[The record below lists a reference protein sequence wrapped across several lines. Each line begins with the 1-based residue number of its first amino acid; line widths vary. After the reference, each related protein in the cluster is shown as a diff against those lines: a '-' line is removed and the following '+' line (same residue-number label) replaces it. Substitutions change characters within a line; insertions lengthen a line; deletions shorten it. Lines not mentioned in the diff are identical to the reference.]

1 MSRNLKLKYRRN
13 KLITKKC
20 PVFWKTQPN
29 LFQNCE
35 YLNTRQGTVFKP
47 NCVQRFVSLN
57 KNSNKTSSKG
67 KERHRNAFFVQKFE
81 NTESNKQAT
90 RIVSLYKNSKKT
102 SSKIS
107 QSQRNAVIIQKFEN
121 TEPEKQ
127 ANSVQI
133 LCTVQ
138 GVTKSLSKL
147 RKLEHWKKNSFQ
159 TYICLNN
166 CFFV

>member
-35 YLNTRQGTVFKP
+35 NLNTRQGTVFKP

-67 KERHRNAFFVQKFE
+67 KQRQRNAFFVQKFE
-81 NTESNKQAT
+81 NIESNKQAK

-102 SSKIS
+102 SSKHK
-107 QSQRNAVIIQKFEN
+107 QSQRNAFIVLKFEN
-121 TEPEKQ
+121 TEPDKQ

-133 LCTVQ
+133 PCIVQ
-138 GVTKSLSKL
+138 GATKSLSKL
-147 RKLEHWKKNSFQ
+147 HKLEHWKKN
-159 TYICLNN
+159 
-166 CFFV
+166 CFGLEPESWT

>member
-13 KLITKKC
+13 KLIPKKC

-29 LFQNCE
+29 LFQSCE
-35 YLNTRQGTVFKP
+35 NLKTRQETVFKP
-47 NCVQRFVSLN
+47 NYDQRFVSLN
-57 KNSNKTSSKG
+57 KNSKKTSSKG
-67 KERHRNAFFVQKFE
+67 KQRQRNAFFVQKFE
-81 NTESNKQAT
+81 NTESNKQAK

-138 GVTKSLSKL
+138 GVTKSFSKL